1 MMPAWW
7 PALLLAVVVAL
18 TLPGPPATRRLRR
31 QPDGGRGRLDRLLRP
46 VPGACDADTRARVA
60 ITAAATGALLAIV
73 SEAIGMAALLAG
85 ALGVA
90 GYVVAARIVTPAER
104 RRRRRRRGDLP
115 GVLELMA
122 SSLRAGL
129 PVRGAAAAV
138 AAATAGP
145 LAEDIDQVLAQI
157 AIGDAESRAWLRL
170 ADDPVWGPV
179 ARDLA
184 RSVESGT
191 ALVELLLSHARR
203 ARREHHAAVIASAR
217 TVGVRSVLP
226 LMACYLPAFLLVGIV
241 PVVAGTIPT
250 LLG

>member
-1 MMPAWW
+1 MPAWW
-7 PALLLAVVVAL
+7 PAVLAAL
-18 TLPGPPATRRLRR
+18 TAALLVPGPSATRRLRDR
-31 QPDGGRGRLDRLLRP
+31 RIGHEDRVQRLLRP
-46 VPGACDADTRARVA
+46 VPGACAEETRARVA
-60 ITAAATGALLAIV
+60 ITSAAAGVLLA
-73 SEAIGMAALLAG
+73 AAVG
-85 ALGVA
+85 ALGLFAVLGAGFGAVGFVVA
-90 GYVVAARIVTPAER
+90 GRVVTPAAR
-104 RRRRRRRGDLP
+104 RRRARQRAELP
-115 GVLELMA
+115 GVLELIA
-122 SSLRAGL
+122 ASLRAGL

-138 AAATAGP
+138 AAASPGP
-145 LAEDIDQVLAQI
+145 LADDIDLVLAQV

-170 ADDPVWGPV
+170 AEDPVWGPV

-191 ALVELLLSHARR
+191 TLVELLQAHAER
-203 ARREHHAAVIASAR
+203 ARRERHAGVVAAAR